1 MTVRLKVRKINISA
15 VRNSGNITNLRQRLR
30 ATTMARLMHSK
41 DFHRWSKEM
50 GPAIFILLFTITLSI
65 FLGEF
70 TFLKGRESI
79 YRGFLRFFRFT
90 LLFCLPLWLL
100 PPIFTK
106 LGFVIAKRG
115 RIFIQIVK
123 KQELDVHPLKHWLFR
138 PFQGIGIGLLFATK
152 LLGVLQIVAG
162 STATASLLFPQGQF
176 QPGRLLVV
184 TGITVLVS
192 LLLSTLWTMDDLG
205 IRYFNR
211 KDYEIK
217 MVGKYVGTFM
227 TIVFGFYGV
236 LSLFG
241 EFSKIQA
248 LIYLFQIVVMLYP
261 SLIVFSISH
270 AHFIRSRAEDLS
282 KTLHVEKGGLLHEG
296 SMSQKTD

>member
-1 MTVRLKVRKINISA
+1 VGKEIVNSTVDGSNRLV
-15 VRNSGNITNLRQRLR
+15 NSRQRRR
-30 ATTMARLMHSK
+30 ARGMVHLMHSK
-41 DFHRWSKEM
+41 KFHRWSKEV
-50 GPAIFILLFTITLSI
+50 GPAFFILLFTITLSI
-65 FLGEF
+65 FVDEF
-70 TFLKGRESI
+70 TFLKGWESI

-106 LGFVIAKRG
+106 LGFVIAKRRG
-115 RIFIQIVK
+115 FLIQIVK

-152 LLGVLQIVAG
+152 LLGVLQIVTG
-162 STATASLLFPQGQF
+162 STATASLLLPHGQF
-176 QPGRLLVV
+176 QLGRLLVV

-192 LLLSTLWTMDDLG
+192 LLLSVLWAMDDLG
-205 IRYFNR
+205 IRHFNR

-217 MVGKYVGTFM
+217 MVGKYVGMPM

-236 LSLFG
+236 LSLFS

-261 SLIVFSISH
+261 SLTVFSISH
-270 AHFIRSRAEDLS
+270 AHFIRSRTEDLS
-282 KTLHVEKGGLLHEG
+282 KKLHVEKGGLPREG

>member
-1 MTVRLKVRKINISA
+1 VSRKINISA
-15 VRNSGNITNLRQRLR
+15 VRNSGNIANSSQRLR
-30 ATTMARLMHSK
+30 ATTMARLIHSK
-41 DFHRWSKEM
+41 NLHRWSKEM

-70 TFLKGRESI
+70 TFLKGWESI
-79 YRGFLRFFRFT
+79 YRGFLRFFRFS

-100 PPIFTK
+100 PPIFTN
-106 LGFVIAKRG
+106 LGFVTTKRRG
-115 RIFIQIVK
+115 VFIQIEK
-123 KQELDVHPLKHWLFR
+123 KQELDVHPLKHWFFR

-152 LLGVLQIVAG
+152 LLGVLEIVSG
-162 STATASLLFPQGQF
+162 STPKVTLFLPPGQF
-176 QPGRLLVV
+176 QWARLLIV

-192 LLLSTLWTMDDLG
+192 LLLSTLWAMDDLG

-217 MVGKYVGTFM
+217 MVGKYVGTLM

-248 LIYLFQIVVMLYP
+248 LIYLFQIIVMLYP
-261 SLIVFSISH
+261 SLTVFSIFH
-270 AHFIRSRAEDLS
+270 AHFIQSRAESLS
-282 KTLHVEKGGLLHEG
+282 KRLHVEKGGLPHE
-296 SMSQKTD
+296 DD